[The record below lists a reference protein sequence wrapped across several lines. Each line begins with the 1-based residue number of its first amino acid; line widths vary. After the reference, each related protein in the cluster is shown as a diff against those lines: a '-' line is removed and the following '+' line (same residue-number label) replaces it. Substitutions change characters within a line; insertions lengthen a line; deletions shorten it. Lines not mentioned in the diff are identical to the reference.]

1 MHGAAPLARPP
12 GARPTTPRYPTM
24 TTHDHFGDSTNRDAS
39 PLAGGAG
46 SSNGGSGHW
55 GGGSGGGGSWDGG
68 SWDGGSWKKADAEAW
83 FQTSA
88 WSEGL
93 SDQQLALQQDLS
105 CLVDGELDEPAAA
118 RAMVLLEESKDA
130 RSFFEDIKSFAR
142 FQRDLSDPERLEARI
157 AMLGAAEIASAA
169 ENIDLAHRLATIFYQ
184 LGKAYT
190 IAALEPTEFRER
202 VFEAAVPVHETK
214 TRGRGFVDGVVAGG
228 REAQALTQGPG
239 EEGGSILGG
248 RVDWTEARHLLN
260 GRLEQIAD
268 PIEKG
273 KRLLDQAIE
282 IDPSHEE
289 SKIYLAFVHAR
300 EGRPL
305 RAATLYR
312 EVFDTA
318 MSLDNRGHA
327 AMQLGRLHYGEGDYR
342 QALVLWR
349 WMTVSGLVAQEP
361 RFNLA
366 HFNIGVAY
374 AALGKDERAVDSFR
388 RLLDIHLD
396 AGGDPADIATLFI
409 ENEDARALFESSPG
423 FVQRLTKRLP
433 ELFAAALDGCSDDHA
448 DDHFGDSF
456 PVDS

>member
-1 MHGAAPLARPP
+1 
-12 GARPTTPRYPTM
+12 M
-24 TTHDHFGDSTNRDAS
+24 TTHDQFGDSTNRDAS

-46 SSNGGSGHW
+46 SSNGGSAEW
-55 GGGSGGGGSWDGG
+55 GGGSWE
-68 SWDGGSWKKADAEAW
+68 KADAEAW

-93 SDQQLALQQDLS
+93 NDQQLALQQDLS

-130 RSFFEDIKSFAR
+130 RSFFDDIKSFAR
-142 FQRDLSDPERLEARI
+142 FHRDLSDPERLEARI
-157 AMLGAAEIASAA
+157 AMLGAGEIASAA

-228 REAQALTQGPG
+228 RDAQTHDLAQNGPG

-273 KRLLDQAIE
+273 KRLLEQAIE

-396 AGGDPADIATLFI
+396 SGCDPADIATLFV

-423 FVQRLTKRLP
+423 FVQRLTQRLP
-433 ELFAAALDGCSDDHA
+433 ELFADALDGCSDD
-448 DDHFGDSF
+448 DSF

>member
-1 MHGAAPLARPP
+1 
-12 GARPTTPRYPTM
+12 M
-24 TTHDHFGDSTNRDAS
+24 TTHDHFGDPTNRDAPS
-39 PLAGGAG
+39 LGGGTG
-46 SSNGGSGHW
+46 SSDGGSW
-55 GGGSGGGGSWDGG
+55 SGGSWD
-68 SWDGGSWKKADAEAW
+68 KADAEVW

-118 RAMVLLEESKDA
+118 RAMVLLEESRDA
-130 RSFFEDIKSFAR
+130 RRFFDDIKSFAR
-142 FQRDLSDPERLEARI
+142 FHRDLSDPERLEARI
-157 AMLGAAEIASAA
+157 AMLGAGEIASAA

-202 VFEAAVPVHETK
+202 IFEAAVPVHETK

-228 REAQALTQGPG
+228 REAQTQDLAQDHDLAQGPG

-396 AGGDPADIATLFI
+396 SDGDPADIATLFV

-423 FVQRLTKRLP
+423 FVQRLTQRLP
-433 ELFAAALDGCSDDHA
+433 ELFADTLDGCSD
-448 DDHFGDSF
+448 GDSF